1 MNHWRN
7 IPAHAGK
14 TSASTSTENKKPEH
28 PRARGE
34 NIAECDLTLAEQG
47 TSPRTRGKRL
57 HSGVGVGCGGNIP
70 AHAGKTLVMGFIA
83 DVNVEH
89 PRARGENLVK
99 FDNGFETRGTSPRTR
114 GKPGR
119 GSGAGGTP
127 RNIPAHAGKTCGAP
141 YTPAPNQEHPRA
153 RGENVAFPFRHR
165 GFQGT
170 SPRTRG
176 KHSRQ
181 LWWKHH
187 PGNIPAHAGKTTAVV
202 CCPPPRTGNIPAH
215 AGKTHTCYVPTGS
228 ASEHPRARGE
238 NARAR
243 PGRVQ
248 RVGTSPRTRGKH

>member
-1 MNHWRN
+1 ME
-7 IPAHAGK
+7 K
-14 TSASTSTENKKPEH
+14 
-28 PRARGE
+28 
-34 NIAECDLTLAEQG
+34 L
-47 TSPRTRGKRL
+47 
-57 HSGVGVGCGGNIP
+57 SG
-70 AHAGKTLVMGFIA
+70 
-83 DVNVEH
+83 
-89 PRARGENLVK
+89 
-99 FDNGFETRGTSPRTR
+99 
-114 GKPGR
+114 
-119 GSGAGGTP
+119 
-127 RNIPAHAGKTCGAP
+127 NIPAHAGKTCGAP

-215 AGKTHTCYVPTGS
+215 AGKTGRDLVRFAQGQEHPRARGENTIQDYYPIGGTGTSPRTRGKRTPATCLPDPHRNIPAHAGKTHTCSVPTGS

-238 NARAR
+238 NVD
-243 PGRVQ
+243 G
-248 RVGTSPRTRGKH
+248 VGWGGEFFRNIPAHAGKTYL